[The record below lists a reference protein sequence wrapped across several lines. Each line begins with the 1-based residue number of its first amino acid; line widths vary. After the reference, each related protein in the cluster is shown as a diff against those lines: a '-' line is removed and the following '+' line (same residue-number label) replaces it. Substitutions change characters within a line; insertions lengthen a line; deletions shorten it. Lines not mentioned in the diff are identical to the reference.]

1 MLCHQRNDFSFSTK
15 KMASDVENI
24 TADLICSK
32 GVGSQSE
39 KASMLFIINFLRVR
53 PKPRRRVLKGKISSQ
68 CKPKV

>member
-1 MLCHQRNDFSFSTK
+1 
-15 KMASDVENI
+15 MASDVENI

-53 PKPRRRVLKGKISSQ
+53 PKPRRRVLKGKISPQ